1 MIALV
6 EKRMAPVRVTKIPS
20 QEIGW
25 VLFWWMGEGVEMSL
39 SLSVSVGYRGSL
51 SVSVSVRY
59 SVWGVW
65 GVPSSRLRDLAQR
78 LNVFTS
84 QA

>member
-20 QEIGW
+20 EEIGW
-25 VLFWWMGEGVEMSL
+25 VLFWWMGERVEMSL
-39 SLSVSVGYRGSL
+39 SLSVSV

-59 SVWGVW
+59 FVWGVR
-65 GVPSSRLRDLAQR
+65 GGISSRLRALAP
-78 LNVFTS
+78 TP
-84 QA
+84 